1 MPSWDEFASAGIFD
15 RRGTV
20 QSWSEECGKGVILS
34 DDGIELSAS
43 QGAIV
48 GGGIGALEEGERVLF
63 QIAGGGSSDLRAV
76 WIKPEGVPVEL
87 EEAVFLLGDDGYFR
101 YLPCVRGPSGNI
113 VIDGSDLASV
123 LTEASLPRFRA
134 PRNHLLLLC
143 GEFERLINHPSVDE
157 AALQNFFES
166 NPEFLLADQFEA
178 LYPQVVLPISSR
190 RQRLIP
196 DFILRPIA
204 GMSHEP
210 EIVELKLPQQP
221 VVKLHGA
228 DHAGLYAPVHEAVD
242 QLRSYARSFD
252 DGFTRQEVERR
263 LGFTAHRPRL
273 ALIVGRASGL
283 PDGRLSAQAMERI
296 APVEFRTYDDL
307 LLQFRRRVGLD

>member
-20 QSWSEECGKGVILS
+20 QSWSEEYGKGVILS
-34 DDGIELSAS
+34 DDGIELTAS
-43 QGAIV
+43 RRAIV
-48 GGGIGALEEGERVLF
+48 GGESGTLEVGERVLF
-63 QIAGGGSSDLRAV
+63 QISGGGSSDLRAV
-76 WIKPEGVPVEL
+76 WIMREGVPAEP
-87 EEAVFLLGDDGYFR
+87 EEAVFLLGDDGHFTYM
-101 YLPCVRGPSGNI
+101 PCVRGPSGNI
-113 VIDGSDLASV
+113 VIDGGDLASV
-123 LTEASLPRFRA
+123 LIEASLPRMRV

-143 GEFERLINHPSVDE
+143 GEFERLINRPSVEE
-157 AALQNFFES
+157 AALQEFFES

-178 LYPQVVLPISSR
+178 LYPQVVLPIASR
-190 RQRLIP
+190 GKRLIP

-210 EIVELKLPQQP
+210 QIVELKLPQQP

-242 QLRSYARSFD
+242 QLRSYARSFE
-252 DGFTRQEVERR
+252 DGSTRQQVERR

-283 PDGRLSAQAMERI
+283 PDGRLTAQAMERI
-296 APVEFRTYDDL
+296 DPVEFRTYDDL
-307 LLQFRRRVGLD
+307 LLQFRRRAGLD